1 MVYKIGNISDLE
13 SIVITDENAYA
24 LLSQYARLLSYEYGE
39 NRNIDTDDGG
49 VVLYATPGTN
59 SEEIKAYFDYSKHTM
74 ESADRFGSLVVA
86 MYILH
91 NEYVVLIVMSEA
103 DAPAEIIKEID

>member
-13 SIVITDENAYA
+13 SIAITDENAYA

-39 NRNIDTDDGG
+39 DRNVDLSDGG
-49 VVLYATPGTN
+49 YVLYATPGTN
-59 SEEIKAYFDYSKHTM
+59 SEEIKAYFDYSKHIV

>member
-1 MVYKIGNISDLE
+1 MVYKIGNISDLA
-13 SIVITDENAYA
+13 SIAISDSKAYE

-39 NRNIDTDDGG
+39 DRNVDQSDGG
-49 VVLYATPGTN
+49 FVLYATPGTN
-59 SEEIKAYFDYSKHTM
+59 SEEIKAYFDYTNHVV

-86 MYILH
+86 MFILH
-91 NEYVVLIVMSEA
+91 NEFVVLIVMSED

>member
-13 SIVITDENAYA
+13 SIAITDADTYA

-39 NRNIDTDDGG
+39 DRNIDTDDGG
-49 VVLYATPGTN
+49 FVLYATPGT
-59 SEEIKAYFDYSKHTM
+59 SCEDIKAYFDYTKYVI
-74 ESADRFGSLVVA
+74 ESADRFGSLVVV

-91 NEYVVLIVMSEA
+91 NEYVVLIVLSEE
-103 DAPAEIIKEID
+103 DAPTEIIKEID

>member
-13 SIVITDENAYA
+13 SIAITDENAYT

-39 NRNIDTDDGG
+39 DRNVDLSDGG
-49 VVLYATPGTN
+49 FVLYATPGTN
-59 SEEIKAYFDYSKHTM
+59 SEDIKAYFDYSKHTV
-74 ESADRFGSLVVA
+74 ESVDRFGSLVVA

-91 NEYVVLIVMSEA
+91 NEYVVLIVMSED
-103 DAPAEIIKEID
+103 DAPTEIIKEID

>member
-13 SIVITDENAYA
+13 SIAITDANAYA

-39 NRNIDTDDGG
+39 DRNVDTDDGG
-49 VVLYATPGTN
+49 YVLYAAPGSS
-59 SEEIKAYFDYSKHTM
+59 SEDIKAYFDYTKHVV

-86 MYILH
+86 MWIIH
-91 NEYVVLIVMSEA
+91 NEFVVLIVMSED
-103 DAPAEIIKEID
+103 DAPIEIIKEID

>member
-24 LLSQYARLLSYEYGE
+24 LLSQYAKLLSYEYGE
-39 NRNIDTDDGG
+39 DRNVDTDDGG
-49 VVLYATPGTN
+49 YVLYATPGTK
-59 SEEIKAYFDYSKHTM
+59 SEDIKAYFDYSKHTV

-103 DAPAEIIKEID
+103 DAPTEIIKEID

>member
-1 MVYKIGNISDLE
+1 MVYKIGNIPDLE
-13 SIVITDENAYA
+13 SIAITDANAYA

-39 NRNIDTDDGG
+39 DRNIDTDDGG
-49 VVLYATPGTN
+49 YVLYATPGTN
-59 SEEIKAYFDYSKHTM
+59 SEEIKAYFDYTKHTV

-91 NEYVVLIVMSEA
+91 NEYVVLIVMSEG
-103 DAPAEIIKEID
+103 DAPTEIIKEID

>member
-1 MVYKIGNISDLE
+1 MVYKIGNISDLA
-13 SIVITDENAYA
+13 SIAISDSKAYE

-39 NRNIDTDDGG
+39 DRNIDTDDGG
-49 VVLYATPGTN
+49 FVLYCTLGTN
-59 SEEIKAYFDYSKHTM
+59 SEDIKACFDYTKHVA

-91 NEYVVLIVMSEA
+91 NEFVVLIVISED
-103 DAPAEIIKEID
+103 DAPAEIIKEIN

>member
-39 NRNIDTDDGG
+39 DRNVDLSDGG
-49 VVLYATPGTN
+49 FVLYATPGTN
-59 SEEIKAYFDYSKHTM
+59 SEDIKVYFDYSKHTL

-91 NEYVVLIVMSEA
+91 NEFVVLIVMSED

>member
-13 SIVITDENAYA
+13 SIAITDDNAYA

-39 NRNIDTDDGG
+39 DRNVDTDDGG
-49 VVLYATPGTN
+49 YVLYAMPGTN
-59 SEEIKAYFDYSKHTM
+59 DKDIKDYFDYSKHTV
-74 ESADRFGSLVVA
+74 ESVDRFGSLVVA

-91 NEYVVLIVMSEA
+91 NEYVVLIVTSED
-103 DAPAEIIKEID
+103 DAPEEIIKDID

>member
-13 SIVITDENAYA
+13 SIAITDENAYA

-39 NRNIDTDDGG
+39 DRNVDLSDGG
-49 VVLYATPGTN
+49 FVLYVTPGTN
-59 SEEIKAYFDYSKHTM
+59 SEEIKAYFDYSKHTV

-86 MYILH
+86 MWIIH
-91 NEYVVLIVMSEA
+91 NEFVVLIVMSED
-103 DAPAEIIKEID
+103 DAPIEIIKEID

>member
-13 SIVITDENAYA
+13 SIAITDANAYA

-39 NRNIDTDDGG
+39 DRNIDTDDGG
-49 VVLYATPGTN
+49 YVLYATPGTN
-59 SEEIKAYFDYSKHTM
+59 SEDIKAYFDYSKHTL

-86 MYILH
+86 MYVLH
-91 NEYVVLIVMSEA
+91 NEFVVLIVMSEA

>member
-24 LLSQYARLLSYEYGE
+24 LLSQYAKLLSYEYGE
-39 NRNIDTDDGG
+39 DRNVDTDDGG
-49 VVLYATPGTN
+49 YVLYATPGTN
-59 SEEIKAYFDYSKHTM
+59 SEEIKGYFDYSKHTV

-91 NEYVVLIVMSEA
+91 NEYVVLIVMSED

>member
-1 MVYKIGNISDLE
+1 MVYKIGNISDLA
-13 SIVITDENAYA
+13 SIAISDSKAYE

-39 NRNIDTDDGG
+39 DRNVDTDDGG
-49 VVLYATPGTN
+49 YVLYATPGSS
-59 SEEIKAYFDYSKHTM
+59 SEDIKAYFDYTKHVV

-91 NEYVVLIVMSEA
+91 NEYVVLIVMSED

>member
-1 MVYKIGNISDLE
+1 MVYKIGNVSDLE
-13 SIVITDENAYA
+13 SISITDANAYA

-39 NRNIDTDDGG
+39 DRNVDTDDGG
-49 VVLYATPGTN
+49 YVLYATPDT
-59 SEEIKAYFDYSKHTM
+59 SCEEIKDYFDYTKHVV

-91 NEYVVLIVMSEA
+91 NEYVVLIVMSE
-103 DAPAEIIKEID
+103 DNAPEEIIKEID

>member
-24 LLSQYARLLSYEYGE
+24 LLSQYAKLLSYEYGE
-39 NRNIDTDDGG
+39 DRNVDTDDGG
-49 VVLYATPGTN
+49 YVLYATPGTK
-59 SEEIKAYFDYSKHTM
+59 SEDIKAYFDYSKHTV
-74 ESADRFGSLVVA
+74 ESVDRFGSLVVA

>member
-13 SIVITDENAYA
+13 SIAITDENAYA

-39 NRNIDTDDGG
+39 NRNIDMDDGG
-49 VVLYATPGTN
+49 VVLYATPGTK
-59 SEEIKAYFDYSKHTM
+59 SEDIKAYFDYSKHTV
-74 ESADRFGSLVVA
+74 ESVDRFGSLVVA

-103 DAPAEIIKEID
+103 GTPAEMIKEID